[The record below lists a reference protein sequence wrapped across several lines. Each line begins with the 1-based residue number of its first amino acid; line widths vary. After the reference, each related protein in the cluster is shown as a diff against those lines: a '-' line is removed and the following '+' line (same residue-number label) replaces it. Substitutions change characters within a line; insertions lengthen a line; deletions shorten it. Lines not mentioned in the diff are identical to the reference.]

1 MIDRKKVIEILW
13 DWHYRVPGGT
23 DEYDALM
30 DAITLLREPEEKAEQ
45 RKQKKR
51 EWQKAYRESHKEQR
65 LEAQREWRKKN
76 PEKWHEQKKRW
87 RKKHHD
93 EIIAKQR
100 VRRAVERN
108 ESEN

>member
-51 EWQKAYRESHKEQR
+51 EWQKAYRDSHKER
-65 LEAQREWRKKN
+65 ALETQREWRKRN
-76 PEKWHEQKKRW
+76 PEKWHEQQKRW
-87 RKKHHD
+87 REKHHD

-100 VRRAVERN
+100 TRRAAKRN
-108 ESEN
+108 E